1 MDYVQTVDYLFKQLP
16 MFHRIGAAAYKAD
29 LNNINALS
37 DHLHHPENK
46 ITTIHIAGTNGKGS
60 VSNMLA
66 SVLQESGY
74 KTGLFTSP
82 HLKDFRERVRIDGE
96 MIGEEEVIRFV
107 EKNKKRF
114 EEISPSFFEWTTA
127 LAFKFFADE
136 KVDVAIIE
144 TGLGGRLDSTNII
157 TPVLSVITNISYD
170 HMQFLG
176 DTLEKIAGE
185 KAGIIKQHI
194 PVVIGE
200 KQKETENV
208 FISYAKE
215 MKAPLFF
222 ASDSYQASFVKG
234 SDQGQ
239 YISIDQGNKNKFKNL
254 QIWLFG
260 KYQLKNICTVLQ
272 SLDLLKDKFP
282 RIDDQTIQAGLENG
296 QANTGFLGRWQI
308 IGTHPLT
315 IADIGHNEAGILL
328 VMQQLAEMDY
338 KKLHI
343 VFGMVNDK
351 DPSKVLSLLP
361 KEAQYYFCKANLPR
375 SLDTEELKNL
385 SLAFGLI
392 GNSYKS
398 VAEAFEAA
406 RENAR
411 EKDVVFV
418 GGSTF
423 VVAEVI

>member
-1 MDYVQTVDYLFKQLP
+1 MDYQQTVDYLFKQLP

-29 LNNINALS
+29 LNNIKALS
-37 DHLHHPENK
+37 EHLHHPENK
-46 ITTIHIAGTNGKGS
+46 ITSIHIAGTNGKGS

-66 SVLQESGY
+66 SILQESGY

-82 HLKDFRERVRIDGE
+82 HLKDFRERIRIDGE
-96 MIGEEEVIRFV
+96 MIGESEVIRFV
-107 EKNKKRF
+107 EENKKRF

-127 LAFKFFADE
+127 LALEHFAKE
-136 KVDVAIIE
+136 KVDIAIIE

-185 KAGIIKQHI
+185 KAGIIKQNI

-200 KQKETENV
+200 RQKESENV
-208 FISYAKE
+208 FINQAKGLN
-215 MKAPLFF
+215 APIFF
-222 ASDSYQASFVKG
+222 ASDFYKATFNNSSQ
-234 SDQGQ
+234 DGQ
-239 YISIDQGNKNKFKNL
+239 SVRVDHGNKIRFENL
-254 QIWLFG
+254 QLWLTG

-272 SLDLLKDKFP
+272 SLDLLKNNFP
-282 RIDDQTIQAGLENG
+282 RITDQTISAGLTNG
-296 QANTGFLGRWQI
+296 PANTGFLGRWQI
-308 IGTHPLT
+308 IATQPRT
-315 IADIGHNEAGILL
+315 IADIGHNEAGIKL
-328 VMQQLAEMDY
+328 VMDQLAEMDFN
-338 KKLHI
+338 KLHI

-361 KEAQYYFCKANLPR
+361 KHAQYYFCKANLPR
-375 SLDTEELKNL
+375 SLDQEELKKL
-385 SLAFGLI
+385 SLTFGLS
-392 GNSYKS
+392 GDSYES
-398 VAEAFEAA
+398 VAEAFKTA
-406 RENAR
+406 RKNAG